1 MFIFVLTIP
10 LNCTRNPL
18 FSQWPLYFFFCINTS
33 EMKLHS
39 DGSARHLNDHSK
51 CFQTSVMLHNM
62 SYTSKRRPGILLNSL
77 KCHWWRDADPV
88 DDFSGS
94 KSSVKCA
101 RVCVFSHH
109 QQKSAWL
116 IVIIEASGWLY
127 QQKNSL
133 FISLL
138 QNVFLL
144 QLSVIAVCLM
154 KNRENREKKWKESNK
169 DVKNNLYRNN
179 SAVLFPLGIQLS

>member
-1 MFIFVLTIP
+1 MAALDTWMTTGSVSKPQLCFITLAIP
-10 LNCTRNPL
+10 QRGGQGFSWTVKVPL
-18 FSQWPLYFFFCINTS
+18 MERRRSSGRLQWI
-33 EMKLHS
+33 K
-39 DGSARHLNDHSK
+39 
-51 CFQTSVMLHNM
+51 
-62 SYTSKRRPGILLNSL
+62 ILC
-77 KCHWWRDADPV
+77 KMC
-88 DDFSGS
+88 
-94 KSSVKCA
+94 
-101 RVCVFSHH
+101 VCVFSHH
-109 QQKSAWL
+109 QQKSARL
-116 IVIIEASGWLY
+116 IVIIEASVWPY

-169 DVKNNLYRNN
+169 DAKNNLYRNN